1 MINLTCIFSDE
12 YFVDKSFSDLD
23 LQLTQVATQ
32 QAGTE
37 FSQTNSHPLSPE
49 GVCDWKKQQQQQQ
62 QQQQQGEATNEKDL
76 SVVLRHLALNGSI
89 NIKDF
94 RSHIEA
100 KQEGWIFIAVVQYL
114 NTVEDNVN
122 KWDKLITAVASALL
136 LRKENKLDN
145 LTEHIEAAK
154 KYYSSHYKNNA
165 ELLLAMA
172 DIYQREGV
180 WPDQGFV
187 HE

>member
-12 YFVDKSFSDLD
+12 FLVDKSFSDLD

-32 QAGTE
+32 QADTE
-37 FSQTNSHPLSPE
+37 FSQTRFHPLSPE
-49 GVCDWKKQQQQQQ
+49 GVCDWKKQQQQE
-62 QQQQQGEATNEKDL
+62 EATNEKDL
-76 SVVLRHLALNGSI
+76 SVVLRHLAHNGSL

-100 KQEGWIFIAVVQYL
+100 KQEGWIFIAVVQYVS
-114 NTVEDNVN
+114 TVEDNVY

-136 LRKENKLDN
+136 LRKENKWNNPTDQ
-145 LTEHIEAAK
+145 IEAAK

-165 ELLLAMA
+165 EMLLAMT

-180 WPDQGFV
+180 WPDLRFLQ
-187 HE
+187 E